1 MEIGQV
7 YYDASS
13 QWILNIVLASMI
25 LGVALDIHIRDFKAV
40 TKMPKAIVSGLI
52 AQFLILPAVTG
63 GLTLLLDLSAGIE
76 LGMILVASCPGG
88 AISNFITHLSK
99 GNTAL
104 SISMTAI
111 ASTIAIFMMPFN
123 FILWAGINP
132 ETTALMK
139 AINVSGT
146 SLFYNLFLV
155 LAIPLAIGLF
165 LRNSFE
171 IFANKLHLILKY
183 SSIMALISFIFIAIY
198 RNQDAFFSHFELILI
213 LVFIHNG
220 IALSLGFMAGW
231 LSNLSVT
238 DTKAT
243 TIEVGMQN
251 SSLAIAIVFSQFN
264 GEAGMALITAFWGT
278 WHIISGL
285 LIAII
290 FRRWGTNQ
298 S

>member
-139 AINVSGT
+139 AINVSGHH
-146 SLFYNLFLV
+146 Y
-155 LAIPLAIGLF
+155 
-165 LRNSFE
+165 
-171 IFANKLHLILKY
+171 
-183 SSIMALISFIFIAIY
+183 FIIY
-198 RNQDAFFSHFELILI
+198 F
-213 LVFIHNG
+213 
-220 IALSLGFMAGW
+220 W
-231 LSNLSVT
+231 YW
-238 DTKAT
+238 
-243 TIEVGMQN
+243 
-251 SSLAIAIVFSQFN
+251 QF
-264 GEAGMALITAFWGT
+264 
-278 WHIISGL
+278 H
-285 LIAII
+285 
-290 FRRWGTNQ
+290 
-298 S
+298 